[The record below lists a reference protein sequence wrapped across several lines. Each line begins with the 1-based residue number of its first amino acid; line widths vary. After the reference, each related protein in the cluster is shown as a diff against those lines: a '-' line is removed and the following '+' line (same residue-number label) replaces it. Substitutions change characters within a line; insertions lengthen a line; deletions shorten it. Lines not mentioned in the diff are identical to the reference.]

1 MNVRLIETIRDIIG
15 MILQFL
21 IIYCLDILIFN
32 SMNYVVQG
40 RYLLPFA
47 IVPLIIICY
56 LMLRNLKRLPFAVL
70 PLAIYLGLIIYI
82 PFDNTAKA
90 LFIVEYVILVGFFF
104 KNWISKIFTA
114 YVNMPPISAT
124 LLFLALQLTN
134 VSTIAYYC
142 GLLYLGLSVIEKY
155 MRNVIVYVYNNNDV
169 KKLPLKQIRK
179 LNGFYAGIFL
189 VVSIVLVIAGRIIGL
204 DRYMNMAIQSFKVWM
219 NGKYLF
225 NDMEFNIIED
235 NVEVGGID
243 NQESEILGQGKG
255 GFNIFNILLPLL
267 KIFLLVLA
275 TLVIVKI
282 VKGIFKTIKN
292 SYYKGTSDIDS
303 ISYINI
309 DEDDSFEKV
318 SKKSV
323 FFRGRMNT
331 SEKIRHIYYKKI
343 LKHSKKE
350 ADKLASM
357 TPTEITTYAIKKN
370 TDKEKEL
377 TMLYEKARYGKDIC
391 SENEL
396 NKMKEL

>member
-235 NVEVGGID
+235 NVEAGGID

-309 DEDDSFEKV
+309 DEDADLRTV
-318 SKKSV
+318 I
-323 FFRGRMNT
+323 MNII
-331 SEKIRHIYYKKI
+331 EY
-343 LKHSKKE
+343 
-350 ADKLASM
+350 
-357 TPTEITTYAIKKN
+357 IT
-370 TDKEKEL
+370 
-377 TMLYEKARYGKDIC
+377 
-391 SENEL
+391 
-396 NKMKEL
+396 

>member
-32 SMNYVVQG
+32 SVDYVVQG
-40 RYLLPFA
+40 RYFLPFV
-47 IVPLIIICY
+47 IIPLIIICY

-204 DRYMNMAIQSFKVWM
+204 DRYMNMAIRSFKVWM
-219 NGKYLF
+219 NG
-225 NDMEFNIIED
+225 
-235 NVEVGGID
+235 
-243 NQESEILGQGKG
+243 
-255 GFNIFNILLPLL
+255 
-267 KIFLLVLA
+267 
-275 TLVIVKI
+275 
-282 VKGIFKTIKN
+282 
-292 SYYKGTSDIDS
+292 
-303 ISYINI
+303 
-309 DEDDSFEKV
+309 
-318 SKKSV
+318 
-323 FFRGRMNT
+323 
-331 SEKIRHIYYKKI
+331 
-343 LKHSKKE
+343 
-350 ADKLASM
+350 
-357 TPTEITTYAIKKN
+357 
-370 TDKEKEL
+370 
-377 TMLYEKARYGKDIC
+377 
-391 SENEL
+391 
-396 NKMKEL
+396 

>member
-1 MNVRLIETIRDIIG
+1 
-15 MILQFL
+15 
-21 IIYCLDILIFN
+21 
-32 SMNYVVQG
+32 
-40 RYLLPFA
+40 
-47 IVPLIIICY
+47 
-56 LMLRNLKRLPFAVL
+56 
-70 PLAIYLGLIIYI
+70 
-82 PFDNTAKA
+82 
-90 LFIVEYVILVGFFF
+90 
-104 KNWISKIFTA
+104 
-114 YVNMPPISAT
+114 MPPISAT

-235 NVEVGGID
+235 NVEAGGID

-309 DEDDSFEKV
+309 DEDADLRTV
-318 SKKSV
+318 I
-323 FFRGRMNT
+323 MNII
-331 SEKIRHIYYKKI
+331 EY
-343 LKHSKKE
+343 
-350 ADKLASM
+350 
-357 TPTEITTYAIKKN
+357 IT
-370 TDKEKEL
+370 
-377 TMLYEKARYGKDIC
+377 
-391 SENEL
+391 
-396 NKMKEL
+396 